1 MSQIKVTSRLHP
13 RVISRKVISP
23 VRAVTSNDRVAISP
37 VRVVINHVISSARA
51 AISNV
56 RAVINHV
63 ISNATNN
70 LRQLE
75 SLMPMPKALI

>member
-37 VRVVINHVISSARA
+37 VRVVINHVIS
-51 AISNV
+51 
-56 RAVINHV
+56 
-63 ISNATNN
+63 NATNN